1 MAFMIIETG
10 FSMPYWFKNIV
21 SYLYLITLGFGS
33 ITIIVRYLGFQLPK
47 IHILLTDLLI
57 LTIFGFSL
65 YNQIYE
71 VIDAY
76 QKAFVLVA
84 IIVLFLRELSTINL
98 QYKKS
103 FKNPA
108 QLFGISFLILV
119 IIGAFFLYLP
129 NSTNNGIK
137 FIDALFTSVS
147 AVCVTGLSTVNTAQT
162 FTLLGKSIILLLI
175 QIGGLGI
182 MTFASYF
189 SFFFKGGTSYQNTL
203 VLGSL
208 TNSQQIGKVISTLK
222 NIILVTF
229 IFELIGA
236 ISIYFS
242 IDSELFASEFERI
255 YFSIFHSISSFN
267 NAGFSTLP
275 NGLYEFTFRFNY
287 PLHLII
293 SFLFILGGL
302 GFPIVFNIFNY
313 FKYGILRLI
322 NSFLQKK
329 RYHHM
334 PWVLNLNSR
343 LILFTS
349 FFLIFGGT
357 ILIFIFE
364 YHHSL
369 SEHNLVGKMVT
380 AFFSATTPRT
390 AGFNTID
397 LATQS
402 FPTIMIII
410 LLMWIGGSPASTAG
424 GIKTSTFALATL
436 NIISLAKSKNR
447 IEIFGREIS
456 NNSIKRSFAAIS
468 LSLMVIGIGILII
481 GTVEP
486 ELSFLHIIFECF
498 SAYSTV
504 GLTLGIT
511 TKLTIISKCVLML
524 IMFIGRVSMLTIL
537 IALFEEVK
545 FTNYKTPKE
554 EILIN

>member
-1 MAFMIIETG
+1 M
-10 FSMPYWFKNIV
+10 
-21 SYLYLITLGFGS
+21 
-33 ITIIVRYLGFQLPK
+33 
-47 IHILLTDLLI
+47 
-57 LTIFGFSL
+57 
-65 YNQIYE
+65 
-71 VIDAY
+71 
-76 QKAFVLVA
+76 
-84 IIVLFLRELSTINL
+84 
-98 QYKKS
+98 
-103 FKNPA
+103 
-108 QLFGISFLILV
+108 
-119 IIGAFFLYLP
+119 
-129 NSTNNGIK
+129 
-137 FIDALFTSVS
+137 
-147 AVCVTGLSTVNTAQT
+147 
-162 FTLLGKSIILLLI
+162 
-175 QIGGLGI
+175 
-182 MTFASYF
+182 
-189 SFFFKGGTSYQNTL
+189 
-203 VLGSL
+203 
-208 TNSQQIGKVISTLK
+208 
-222 NIILVTF
+222 TF

-349 FFLIFGGT
+349 FILIFGGT

-364 YHHSL
+364 YHYSL
-369 SEHNLVGKMVT
+369 SEHDLTGKLVT

-397 LATQS
+397 MATQS

-481 GTVEP
+481 GAVEP

-511 TKLTIISKCVLML
+511 TKLTVVSKCVLML